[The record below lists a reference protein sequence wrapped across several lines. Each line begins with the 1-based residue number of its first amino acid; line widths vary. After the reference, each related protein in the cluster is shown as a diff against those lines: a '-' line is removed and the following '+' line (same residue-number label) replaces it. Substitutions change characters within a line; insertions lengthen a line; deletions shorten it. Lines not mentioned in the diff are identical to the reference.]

1 MPKECATVVDAS
13 LYRSPFEGH
22 ALGERPAL
30 DGSVGVRIRAGLVPS
45 AVLVSTWVSGEAA
58 LQAALSQ
65 LLGQTPPGPTGQI
78 QATHLGLLMRTGPEE
93 WLLIGDGT
101 SDACAALRAAIGVDV
116 GGVTDLS
123 HARCRIKVQGPRCLD
138 TLSKLFALDCRAD
151 AFPVG
156 ELRLSGHHH
165 LPCSLHRRG
174 ETEFDLYVFT
184 TYAHDQLGSLL
195 DAALEYGVKL
205 EGIR

>member
-1 MPKECATVVDAS
+1 MVDAS

-22 ALGERPAL
+22 TLGERPAL
-30 DGSVGVRIRAGLVPS
+30 DGSVGVSIRAGLVPH
-45 AVLVSTWVSGEAA
+45 AVLVSTWVSGEVG
-58 LQAALSQ
+58 LQAALTQ

-93 WLLIGDGT
+93 WLLIGDGA
-101 SDACAALRAAIGVDV
+101 SDACSVLRAAIGADV

-123 HARCRIKVQGPRCLD
+123 HARCRMNLRGTRCLD
-138 TLSKLFALDCRAD
+138 TLSKLFALDCRPT

-165 LPCSLHRRG
+165 LPCSLHRLG
-174 ETEFDLYVFT
+174 EEEFDLYVFT
-184 TYAHDQLGSLL
+184 TYAHDQLASLL

>member
-1 MPKECATVVDAS
+1 MVDAS
-13 LYRSPFEGH
+13 LYRSPCEGH
-22 ALGERPAL
+22 TLGERPARE
-30 DGSVGVRIRAGLVPS
+30 GSLGVSLRAGLVPS

-93 WLLIGDGT
+93 WLLIGE
-101 SDACAALRAAIGVDV
+101 AAGDPYPVLRAAIGADV

-138 TLSKLFALDCRAD
+138 TLSKLFALDCRPT

-165 LPCSLHRRG
+165 LPCSLHRLG

-184 TYAHDQLGSLL
+184 TYAHDQLASLL

-205 EGIR
+205 EQIR

>member
-1 MPKECATVVDAS
+1 MVDAS

-30 DGSVGVRIRAGLVPS
+30 DGSIGVHISAGLVPQT
-45 AVLVSTWVSGEAA
+45 VLVSTWVSGEAG
-58 LQAALSQ
+58 LHAALTQ
-65 LLGQTPPGPTGQI
+65 LLGQTPPGPTGQTL
-78 QATHLGLLMRTGPEE
+78 ATHLGLLMRTGPEE

-101 SDACAALRAAIGVDV
+101 SDACVALRAAIGADL

-123 HARCRIKVQGPRCLD
+123 HARCRITVQGPRCLD

-151 AFPVG
+151 AFPIG

-184 TYAHDQLGSLL
+184 TYAHDQLASLL
-195 DAALEYGVKL
+195 DAALEYGVNL
-205 EGIR
+205 EHIR

>member
-1 MPKECATVVDAS
+1 MVDAS

-22 ALGERPAL
+22 TLGERPAL
-30 DGSVGVRIRAGLVPS
+30 DGSVGVHISAGLVPQ
-45 AVLVSTWVSGEAA
+45 AVLVSTWMSGEAG
-58 LQAALSQ
+58 LHAALTQ
-65 LLGQTPPGPTGQI
+65 LLGQKPPGPTGQI

-101 SDACAALRAAIGVDV
+101 SDACSVLRAAIGADV

-123 HARCRIKVQGPRCLD
+123 HARCRIKLQGPRCLD
-138 TLSKLFALDCRAD
+138 TLSKLFALDCRPT

-165 LPCSLHRRG
+165 LPCSLHRLG

-184 TYAHDQLGSLL
+184 TYAHDQLASLL

-205 EGIR
+205 EQIR

>member
-1 MPKECATVVDAS
+1 MVDAS

-22 ALGERPAL
+22 TLGERPAL

-45 AVLVSTWVSGEAA
+45 AVLVSTWVSGETA
-58 LQAALSQ
+58 LQAALTQ

-101 SDACAALRAAIGVDV
+101 SDACAALRAAIGADV

-123 HARCRIKVQGPRCLD
+123 HARCRITVQGPRCLD

-151 AFPVG
+151 AFSIG

-165 LPCSLHRRG
+165 LPCGLHRRG
-174 ETEFDLYVFT
+174 EAEFDLYVFT

-195 DAALEYGVKL
+195 DAALEYGVNL
-205 EGIR
+205 EHIG

>member
-1 MPKECATVVDAS
+1 MVDAS

-22 ALGERPAL
+22 TLGERPAL
-30 DGSVGVRIRAGLVPS
+30 DGSVGVSIRAGLVPH
-45 AVLVSTWVSGEAA
+45 AVLVSTWVSGEAG
-58 LQAALSQ
+58 LHAALTQ

-101 SDACAALRAAIGVDV
+101 SDACVALRAAIGADV

-123 HARCRIKVQGPRCLD
+123 HARCRIRVQGPRCLD

-151 AFPVG
+151 AFPIG

-165 LPCSLHRRG
+165 LPCSLHRLG
-174 ETEFDLYVFT
+174 EAEFDLYVFT

-205 EGIR
+205 EKTR

>member
-1 MPKECATVVDAS
+1 MVDAS

-22 ALGERPAL
+22 TLGERPAL
-30 DGSVGVRIRAGLVPS
+30 DGSIGVHISAGLVPQT
-45 AVLVSTWVSGEAA
+45 VLVSTWVSGEAG
-58 LQAALSQ
+58 LHAALTQ

-101 SDACAALRAAIGVDV
+101 SDACVALRAAIGADL

-123 HARCRIKVQGPRCLD
+123 HARCRITVQGPRCLD

-151 AFPVG
+151 AFPIG

-174 ETEFDLYVFT
+174 EAEFDLYVFT
-184 TYAHDQLGSLL
+184 TYAHDQLASLL
-195 DAALEYGVKL
+195 DAALEYGVNL
-205 EGIR
+205 EHIR

>member
-1 MPKECATVVDAS
+1 MVDAS

-22 ALGERPAL
+22 TLGERPAL
-30 DGSVGVRIRAGLVPS
+30 DGSVGVSIRAGLVPH
-45 AVLVSTWVSGEAA
+45 AVLVSTWVSGEAG
-58 LQAALSQ
+58 LQAALTQ

-93 WLLIGDGT
+93 WLLIEDGA
-101 SDACAALRAAIGVDV
+101 SDACSVLRAAIGADV

-138 TLSKLFALDCRAD
+138 TLSKLFALDCRPA
-151 AFPVG
+151 AFPIG

-165 LPCSLHRRG
+165 LPCSLHRLG

-184 TYAHDQLGSLL
+184 TYAHDQLASLL

-205 EGIR
+205 EKTR

>member
-1 MPKECATVVDAS
+1 MVDAS

-22 ALGERPAL
+22 TLGERPAL
-30 DGSVGVRIRAGLVPS
+30 DGSVGVHISAGLVPQTM
-45 AVLVSTWVSGEAA
+45 LVSTWVSGEAG
-58 LQAALSQ
+58 LHAALTQ

-93 WLLIGDGT
+93 WLLIGDGA
-101 SDACAALRAAIGVDV
+101 SDACSVLRAAIGADV

-138 TLSKLFALDCRAD
+138 TLSKLFALDCRPA
-151 AFPVG
+151 AFPIG

-165 LPCSLHRRG
+165 LPCSLHRLG

-184 TYAHDQLGSLL
+184 TYAHDQLASLL

-205 EGIR
+205 EKTR

>member
-1 MPKECATVVDAS
+1 MVDAS

-22 ALGERPAL
+22 RLGERPAL
-30 DGSVGVRIRAGLVPS
+30 DGSVGVHVRAGMVPN
-45 AVLVSTWVSGEAA
+45 AVLVSTWVSGEAE
-58 LQAALSQ
+58 LHAALAQ
-65 LLGQTPPGPTGQI
+65 LLGQAPPGLTGQTLVT
-78 QATHLGLLMRTGPEE
+78 QLGLLMRTGPEE
-93 WLLIGDGT
+93 WLLIGDGR
-101 SDACAALRAAIGVDV
+101 SDACAAMRAAIGADV

-138 TLSKLFALDCRAD
+138 TLSKLFALDCRPT

-165 LPCSLHRRG
+165 LPCSLHRLA

-184 TYAHDQLGSLL
+184 TYAHDQLASLL
-195 DAALEYGVKL
+195 DAALEYGVNL
-205 EGIR
+205 EHIR

>member
-1 MPKECATVVDAS
+1 MVDAS

-22 ALGERPAL
+22 TLGERPAL
-30 DGSVGVRIRAGLVPS
+30 DGSVGVSIRAGLVPH
-45 AVLVSTWVSGEAA
+45 AVLVSTWASGEAG
-58 LQAALSQ
+58 LQAALAQ
-65 LLGQTPPGPTGQI
+65 LLGQNPPGPTGQI

-101 SDACAALRAAIGVDV
+101 SDAYAALRAAIGADV

-123 HARCRIKVQGPRCLD
+123 HARCRMRVQGPRCLD
-138 TLSKLFALDCRAD
+138 TLSKLFALDCRPA
-151 AFPVG
+151 AFPIG

-165 LPCSLHRRG
+165 LPCSLHRLG

-184 TYAHDQLGSLL
+184 TYAHDQLASLL

-205 EGIR
+205 EQIR

>member
-1 MPKECATVVDAS
+1 MVDAS

-22 ALGERPAL
+22 ALGERPAR
-30 DGSVGVRIRAGLVPS
+30 DGSVGVRIRAALVPS

-58 LQAALSQ
+58 LQAALAQ
-65 LLGQTPPGPTGQI
+65 LLGQTPPGPTGQTL
-78 QATHLGLLMRTGPEE
+78 ATHLGLLMRTGPEE

-101 SDACAALRAAIGVDV
+101 SDPLATLRAAIGADV

-123 HARCRIKVQGPRCLD
+123 HARCRMSVKGTRCLD

-165 LPCSLHRRG
+165 LPCSLHRLG

-184 TYAHDQLGSLL
+184 TYAHDQLASLL
-195 DAALEYGVKL
+195 DAALEYGVSL
-205 EGIR
+205 EQIR

>member
-1 MPKECATVVDAS
+1 MVDAS

-22 ALGERPAL
+22 TLGERPAL
-30 DGSVGVRIRAGLVPS
+30 DGSVGVSIRAGLVPH
-45 AVLVSTWVSGEAA
+45 AVLVSTWVSGEAG
-58 LQAALSQ
+58 LQAALAQ
-65 LLGQTPPGPTGQI
+65 LLGQNPPGPTGQTL
-78 QATHLGLLMRTGPEE
+78 ATHLGLLMRTGPEE

-101 SDACAALRAAIGVDV
+101 SDPFAALRAAIGADV

-138 TLSKLFALDCRAD
+138 TLSKLFALDCRPA
-151 AFPVG
+151 AFPIG

-165 LPCSLHRRG
+165 LPCSLHRLG

-184 TYAHDQLGSLL
+184 TYAHDQLASLL

-205 EGIR
+205 EKTR

>member
-1 MPKECATVVDAS
+1 MVDAS

-22 ALGERPAL
+22 TLGERPAL
-30 DGSVGVRIRAGLVPS
+30 DGSIGVHISAGLVPQT
-45 AVLVSTWVSGEAA
+45 VLVSTWVSGEAG
-58 LQAALSQ
+58 LHAALTQ

-93 WLLIGDGT
+93 WLLIGDGA
-101 SDACAALRAAIGVDV
+101 SDACSVLRAAIGADV

-138 TLSKLFALDCRAD
+138 TLSKLFALDCRPA
-151 AFPVG
+151 AFPIG

-165 LPCSLHRRG
+165 LPCSLHRLG

-184 TYAHDQLGSLL
+184 TYAHDQLASLL

-205 EGIR
+205 EKTR

>member
-1 MPKECATVVDAS
+1 MVDAS

-22 ALGERPAL
+22 TLGERPAL
-30 DGSVGVRIRAGLVPS
+30 DGSVGVSIRAGLVPH
-45 AVLVSTWVSGEAA
+45 AVLVSTWVSGEVG
-58 LQAALSQ
+58 LQAALTQ

-93 WLLIGDGT
+93 WLLIGDGA
-101 SDACAALRAAIGVDV
+101 SDACSVLRAAIGADV

-138 TLSKLFALDCRAD
+138 TLSKLFALDCRPA
-151 AFPVG
+151 AFPIG

-165 LPCSLHRRG
+165 LPCSLHRLG

-184 TYAHDQLGSLL
+184 TYAHDQLASLL

-205 EGIR
+205 EKTR

>member
-1 MPKECATVVDAS
+1 MVDAS

-22 ALGERPAL
+22 TLGERPAL
-30 DGSVGVRIRAGLVPS
+30 DGSVGVSIRAGLVPS
-45 AVLVSTWVSGEAA
+45 AVLVSTWVSGEAG
-58 LQAALSQ
+58 LQAALAEM
-65 LLGQTPPGPTGQI
+65 LGQAPPGPTGQTL
-78 QATHLGLLMRTGPEE
+78 ATQLGLLMRTGPEE

-101 SDACAALRAAIGVDV
+101 SDAYAALRAAIGADV

-123 HARCRIKVQGPRCLD
+123 HARCRIKLQGPRCLD
-138 TLSKLFALDCRAD
+138 TLSKLFALDCRPT

-156 ELRLSGHHH
+156 ELRMSGHHH
-165 LPCSLHRRG
+165 LPCSLHRLG

-184 TYAHDQLGSLL
+184 TYAHDQLASLL

-205 EGIR
+205 EQIR

>member
-1 MPKECATVVDAS
+1 MVDAS

-22 ALGERPAL
+22 TLGERPAL
-30 DGSVGVRIRAGLVPS
+30 DGSVGVSIRAGLVPH
-45 AVLVSTWVSGEAA
+45 AVLDSTWVSGEVG
-58 LQAALSQ
+58 LQAALTQ

-93 WLLIGDGT
+93 WLLIGDGA
-101 SDACAALRAAIGVDV
+101 SDACSVLRAAIGADV

-138 TLSKLFALDCRAD
+138 TLSKLFALDCRPA
-151 AFPVG
+151 AFPIG

-165 LPCSLHRRG
+165 LPCSLHRLG

-184 TYAHDQLGSLL
+184 TYAHDQLASLL

-205 EGIR
+205 EKTR

>member
-1 MPKECATVVDAS
+1 MVDAS

-22 ALGERPAL
+22 TLGERPAL
-30 DGSVGVRIRAGLVPS
+30 DGSVGVHISAGLVPQTM
-45 AVLVSTWVSGEAA
+45 LVSTWVSGEAG
-58 LQAALSQ
+58 LHAALTQ

-101 SDACAALRAAIGVDV
+101 SDACVALRAAIGADL

-123 HARCRIKVQGPRCLD
+123 HARCRITVQGPRCLD

-151 AFPVG
+151 AFPIG

-165 LPCSLHRRG
+165 LPCGLHRRG

-205 EGIR
+205 EHIR

>member
-1 MPKECATVVDAS
+1 MVDAS

-30 DGSVGVRIRAGLVPS
+30 DGSLGVHISAGLVPQ
-45 AVLVSTWVSGEAA
+45 AVLVSTWVSGEAG
-58 LQAALSQ
+58 LHAALTQ
-65 LLGQTPPGPTGQI
+65 LLGQTPPGPTGQTL
-78 QATHLGLLMRTGPEE
+78 ATHLGLLMRTGPEE
-93 WLLIGDGT
+93 WLLIGD
-101 SDACAALRAAIGVDV
+101 AAGDPYPVLRAAIGANV

-123 HARCRIKVQGPRCLD
+123 HARCRIKLQGPRCLD
-138 TLSKLFALDCRAD
+138 TLSKLFALDCRPT

-184 TYAHDQLGSLL
+184 TYAHDQLASLL
-195 DAALEYGVKL
+195 DAALEYGVNL
-205 EGIR
+205 EHIR

>member
-1 MPKECATVVDAS
+1 VVDAS

-30 DGSVGVRIRAGLVPS
+30 DGSVGVHISAGLVPQ
-45 AVLVSTWVSGEAA
+45 AVLVSTWMSGEAG
-58 LQAALSQ
+58 LHAALSQ
-65 LLGQTPPGPTGQI
+65 VLGQTPPGPTGQI

-101 SDACAALRAAIGVDV
+101 SDACAALRAAIGADV

-123 HARCRIKVQGPRCLD
+123 HARCRITVQGPRCLD
-138 TLSKLFALDCRAD
+138 TLSKLFALDCRPT

-165 LPCSLHRRG
+165 LPCSLHRLG

-184 TYAHDQLGSLL
+184 TYAHDQLASLL

-205 EGIR
+205 EQIR

>member
-1 MPKECATVVDAS
+1 MVNAS

-22 ALGERPAL
+22 TLGERPAR
-30 DGSVGVRIRAGLVPS
+30 DGSVGVRIRAGLVPQ
-45 AVLVSTWVSGEAA
+45 AVLVSTWVSGEAG
-58 LQAALSQ
+58 LQAALAQ
-65 LLGQTPPGPTGQI
+65 LLGQAPPGRTGQTL
-78 QATHLGLLMRTGPEE
+78 ATHLGLLLRTGPEE
-93 WLLIGDGT
+93 WLLVSDGA
-101 SDACAALRAAIGVDV
+101 SNPYPVLRAAIGADV

-138 TLSKLFALDCRAD
+138 ALSKLFALDCRPA
-151 AFPVG
+151 AFPIG

-165 LPCSLHRRG
+165 LPCSLHRLG

-184 TYAHDQLGSLL
+184 TYAHDQLASLL
-195 DAALEYGVKL
+195 DAALEYGVNL

>member
-1 MPKECATVVDAS
+1 MVDAS

-22 ALGERPAL
+22 TLGERPAL
-30 DGSVGVRIRAGLVPS
+30 DGSVGVSIRAGLVPH
-45 AVLVSTWVSGEAA
+45 AVLVSTWVSGEAG
-58 LQAALSQ
+58 LQAALTQ

-93 WLLIGDGT
+93 WLLIGDGA
-101 SDACAALRAAIGVDV
+101 SDACSVLRAAIGADV

-138 TLSKLFALDCRAD
+138 TLSKLFALDCRPA
-151 AFPVG
+151 AFPIG

-165 LPCSLHRRG
+165 LPCSLHRLG

-184 TYAHDQLGSLL
+184 TYAHNQLASLL

-205 EGIR
+205 EKTR

>member
-1 MPKECATVVDAS
+1 VVDAS

-22 ALGERPAL
+22 ALGERPAR
-30 DGSVGVRIRAGLVPS
+30 DGSVGVRIRAALVPS

-58 LQAALSQ
+58 LQAALAQ
-65 LLGQTPPGPTGQI
+65 LLGQTPPGPTGQTL
-78 QATHLGLLMRTGPEE
+78 ATHLGLLMRTGPEE

-101 SDACAALRAAIGVDV
+101 SDPLATLRAAIGADV

-123 HARCRIKVQGPRCLD
+123 HARCRMSVKGTRCLD

-165 LPCSLHRRG
+165 LPCSLHRLG

-184 TYAHDQLGSLL
+184 TYAHDQLASLL
-195 DAALEYGVKL
+195 DAALEYGVSL
-205 EGIR
+205 EQIR

>member
-1 MPKECATVVDAS
+1 MVDAS

-22 ALGERPAL
+22 TLGERPAR
-30 DGSVGVRIRAGLVPS
+30 DGSVGVQVRAFLVPH
-45 AVLVSTWVSGEAA
+45 AVLVSTWISGEAA
-58 LQAALSQ
+58 LTTALTQ

-101 SDACAALRAAIGVDV
+101 SDACSVLRAAIGADV

-123 HARCRIKVQGPRCLD
+123 HARCRMNLRGTRCLD
-138 TLSKLFALDCRAD
+138 TLSKLFALDCRPT

-165 LPCSLHRRG
+165 LPCSLHRLG
-174 ETEFDLYVFT
+174 EEEFDLYVFT
-184 TYAHDQLGSLL
+184 TYAHDQLASLL

>member
-1 MPKECATVVDAS
+1 MVDAS

-22 ALGERPAL
+22 TLGERPAR
-30 DGSVGVRIRAGLVPS
+30 DGSLGVSIRAGLVPS
-45 AVLVSTWVSGEAA
+45 AVLVSTWVSGEAG
-58 LQAALSQ
+58 LQAALAEM
-65 LLGQTPPGPTGQI
+65 LGQAPPGPTGQTL
-78 QATHLGLLMRTGPEE
+78 ATQLGLLMRTGPEE
-93 WLLIGDGT
+93 WLLIGD
-101 SDACAALRAAIGVDV
+101 AAGDPYPVLRAAIGADV

-138 TLSKLFALDCRAD
+138 TLSKLFALDCRPT

-165 LPCSLHRRG
+165 LPCSLHRLG

-184 TYAHDQLGSLL
+184 TYAHDQLASLL
-195 DAALEYGVKL
+195 DAALEYGVEL
-205 EGIR
+205 EKTR

>member
-1 MPKECATVVDAS
+1 MVDAS

-22 ALGERPAL
+22 TLGERPAL
-30 DGSVGVRIRAGLVPS
+30 DGSVGVSIRAGLVPH
-45 AVLVSTWVSGEAA
+45 AVLVSTWVSGEAGLQDA
-58 LQAALSQ
+58 LTQ

-93 WLLIGDGT
+93 WLLIGDGA
-101 SDACAALRAAIGVDV
+101 SDACSVLRAAIGADV

-138 TLSKLFALDCRAD
+138 TLSKLFALDCRPA
-151 AFPVG
+151 AFPIG

-165 LPCSLHRRG
+165 LPCSLHRLG

-184 TYAHDQLGSLL
+184 TYAHDQLASLL

-205 EGIR
+205 EKTR

>member
-1 MPKECATVVDAS
+1 MVDAS

-30 DGSVGVRIRAGLVPS
+30 DGSVGVRISAGLVPQ
-45 AVLVSTWVSGEAA
+45 AVLVSTWVSGEAG
-58 LQAALSQ
+58 LHAALTQ

-93 WLLIGDGT
+93 WLLIGDGA
-101 SDACAALRAAIGVDV
+101 SDAYAVLRAAIGADV

-123 HARCRIKVQGPRCLD
+123 HARCRMKVQGPRCLD
-138 TLSKLFALDCRAD
+138 TLSKLFALDCRPAV
-151 AFPVG
+151 FPVG
-156 ELRLSGHHH
+156 ELRMSGHHH
-165 LPCSLHRRG
+165 LPCSLHRLG

-184 TYAHDQLGSLL
+184 TYAHDQLASLL
-195 DAALEYGVKL
+195 DAAMEYGVNL
-205 EGIR
+205 EQIR

>member
-1 MPKECATVVDAS
+1 MVDAS

-101 SDACAALRAAIGVDV
+101 SDAYAALRAAIGADV

-123 HARCRIKVQGPRCLD
+123 HARCRMRVQGPRCLD
-138 TLSKLFALDCRAD
+138 TLSKLFALDCRPA
-151 AFPVG
+151 AFPIG

-165 LPCSLHRRG
+165 LPCSLHRLG

-184 TYAHDQLGSLL
+184 TYAHDQLASLL

-205 EGIR
+205 EQIR

>member
-1 MPKECATVVDAS
+1 MVDAS

-22 ALGERPAL
+22 TLGERPAL
-30 DGSVGVRIRAGLVPS
+30 DGSVGVHISAGLVPQ
-45 AVLVSTWVSGEAA
+45 AVLVSTWVSGEAG
-58 LQAALSQ
+58 LHAALTQ

-93 WLLIGDGT
+93 WLLIGDGA
-101 SDACAALRAAIGVDV
+101 SDACSVLRAAIGADV

-138 TLSKLFALDCRAD
+138 TLSKLFALDCRPA
-151 AFPVG
+151 AFPIG

-165 LPCSLHRRG
+165 LPCSLHRLG

-184 TYAHDQLGSLL
+184 TYAHNQLASLL

-205 EGIR
+205 EKTR

>member
-1 MPKECATVVDAS
+1 MVDAS

-22 ALGERPAL
+22 TLGERPAL
-30 DGSVGVRIRAGLVPS
+30 DGSVGVHISAGLVPQ
-45 AVLVSTWVSGEAA
+45 AVLVSTWVSGEAG
-58 LQAALSQ
+58 LHAALTQ

-101 SDACAALRAAIGVDV
+101 SDACAALRAAIGADV

-123 HARCRIKVQGPRCLD
+123 HARCRITVQGPRCLD

-151 AFPVG
+151 AFPIG

-165 LPCSLHRRG
+165 LPCSLHRLG
-174 ETEFDLYVFT
+174 EAEFDLYVFT

-205 EGIR
+205 EKTR

>member
-1 MPKECATVVDAS
+1 MVDAS

-22 ALGERPAL
+22 TLGERPAR
-30 DGSVGVRIRAGLVPS
+30 DGSIGVLVRANLVPS
-45 AVLVSTWVSGEAA
+45 AVLVSTWVSGEAP
-58 LQAALSQ
+58 LQAALAQ
-65 LLGQTPPGPTGQI
+65 LLGQAPPGPTGQTL
-78 QATHLGLLMRTGPEE
+78 ATQLGLLMRTGPEE
-93 WLLIGDGT
+93 WLLIGD
-101 SDACAALRAAIGVDV
+101 AAGDPYPVLRAAIGADV

-138 TLSKLFALDCRAD
+138 TLSKLFALDCRPA

-184 TYAHDQLGSLL
+184 TYAHDQLASLL

>member
-1 MPKECATVVDAS
+1 MVDAS

-22 ALGERPAL
+22 TLGERPAL
-30 DGSVGVRIRAGLVPS
+30 DGSLGVHISAGLVPQ
-45 AVLVSTWVSGEAA
+45 AVLVSTWVSGEAG
-58 LQAALSQ
+58 LHAALTQ

-101 SDACAALRAAIGVDV
+101 SDACSVLRAAIGADV

-123 HARCRIKVQGPRCLD
+123 HARCRMNLRGTRCLD
-138 TLSKLFALDCRAD
+138 TLSKLFALDCRPT

-165 LPCSLHRRG
+165 LPCSLHRLG
-174 ETEFDLYVFT
+174 EAEFDLYVFT
-184 TYAHDQLGSLL
+184 TYAHDQLASLL